1 MKDQLNVRL
10 DPSLVERVK
19 EKAKE
24 EGKTLGAFVGIALK
38 AWLASASNEAR
49 NDEYQK
55 AWMLEHEAN
64 RQLSEE
70 VEALKTRLKATED
83 LPEQFVL
90 MHQRLNALEGQPLP
104 QAPTRTNQPVPTLPA
119 SAIAPGQLPARRLT
133 HEEAAGIITLP
144 DMADRLGLS
153 GGGSAITNFIGRESK
168 KIGGAMPVGV
178 VYRGFCL
185 LGKGLLPGGQKE
197 CWLWKEV

>member
-19 EKAKE
+19 KKAKE
-24 EGKTLGAFVGIALK
+24 EGRTVGALVGTALE
-38 AWLASASNEAR
+38 AWLASAITQVRDEEMILDYYKTQQVNVDLSN
-49 NDEYQK
+49 
-55 AWMLEHEAN
+55 
-64 RQLSEE
+64 QLHRLSMRL
-70 VEALKTRLKATED
+70 EALEA
-83 LPEQFVL
+83 
-90 MHQRLNALEGQPLP
+90 QPLP

>member
-19 EKAKE
+19 KKAKE
-24 EGKTLGAFVGIALK
+24 EGRTVGALVGTALE
-38 AWLASASNEAR
+38 AWLAGASNQAR
-49 NDEYQK
+49 GEEM
-55 AWMLEHEAN
+55 MLDYYKTQNAN
-64 RQLSEE
+64 ADLATQLH
-70 VEALKTRLKATED
+70 ALSKRLE
-83 LPEQFVL
+83 
-90 MHQRLNALEGQPLP
+90 ALEGQPLP
-104 QAPTRTNQPVPTLPA
+104 QASRTSQSAPTLPA

-153 GGGSAITNFIGRESK
+153 GGGSAITNFIGREAK

>member
-10 DPSLVERVK
+10 DAGLVERVK
-19 EKAKE
+19 KRAQE
-24 EGKTLGAFVGIALK
+24 EGRTVGALVGTALE
-38 AWLASASNEAR
+38 AWLASASNQVR
-49 NDEYQK
+49 DEEM
-55 AWMLEHEAN
+55 MLDYFKTQQVNVDLAT
-64 RQLSEE
+64 QLHLLS
-70 VEALKTRLKATED
+70 KRLE
-83 LPEQFVL
+83 
-90 MHQRLNALEGQPLP
+90 ALEGQPAP

>member
-10 DPSLVERVK
+10 EPSLVERVK
-19 EKAKE
+19 KKAKE
-24 EGKTLGAFVGIALK
+24 EGRTVGALVGTALE
-38 AWLASASNEAR
+38 AWLASASNQGR
-49 NDEYQK
+49 DEEMALDYFKTQQ
-55 AWMLEHEAN
+55 AN
-64 RQLSEE
+64 ADLATQVHALSKRL
-70 VEALKTRLKATED
+70 EALEA
-83 LPEQFVL
+83 
-90 MHQRLNALEGQPLP
+90 QPLP
-104 QAPTRTNQPVPTLPA
+104 QASRTNQPAPTLPA

-133 HEEAAGIITLP
+133 QEEAAGIITLP

-153 GGGSAITNFIGRESK
+153 GGGSAITNFIGREAK

>member
-10 DPSLVERVK
+10 DSSLVERVK
-19 EKAKE
+19 KRAQE
-24 EGKTLGAFVGIALK
+24 EGRTVGALVGKALEE
-38 AWLASASNEAR
+38 WLAGASNQVR
-49 NDEYQK
+49 DEEQTLDHFK
-55 AWMLEHEAN
+55 TQRAN
-64 RQLSEE
+64 ADLATQ
-70 VEALKTRLKATED
+70 VHALTKRLD
-83 LPEQFVL
+83 
-90 MHQRLNALEGQPLP
+90 ALESQPAP

-119 SAIAPGQLPARRLT
+119 SAIAPGQLPSRRLT
-133 HEEAAGIITLP
+133 HDEAAGIITLP
-144 DMADRLGLS
+144 DMADRLGLG
-153 GGGSAITNFIGRESK
+153 GGGSAITNFIARESK

>member
-1 MKDQLNVRL
+1 MALEYFSAQQANADLSKQVHALSKRL
-10 DPSLVERVK
+10 E
-19 EKAKE
+19 
-24 EGKTLGAFVGIALK
+24 
-38 AWLASASNEAR
+38 
-49 NDEYQK
+49 
-55 AWMLEHEAN
+55 
-64 RQLSEE
+64 
-70 VEALKTRLKATED
+70 
-83 LPEQFVL
+83 
-90 MHQRLNALEGQPLP
+90 ALEGQPLP
-104 QAPTRTNQPVPTLPA
+104 QASRTNQPVPTLPA

-133 HEEAAGIITLP
+133 QEEAAGIITLP

-153 GGGSAITNFIGRESK
+153 GGGSAITNFIGREAK

>member
-19 EKAKE
+19 KRAQE
-24 EGKTLGAFVGIALK
+24 EGRTVGALVGTALE
-38 AWLASASNEAR
+38 AWLAGASNQAK
-49 NDEYQK
+49 DEEQTLDYFKTQQANVDLAEQLHRLYK
-55 AWMLEHEAN
+55 RLE
-64 RQLSEE
+64 
-70 VEALKTRLKATED
+70 
-83 LPEQFVL
+83 
-90 MHQRLNALEGQPLP
+90 ALEGQPAP
-104 QAPTRTNQPVPTLPA
+104 QASTRTNQPVPTLPA

-133 HEEAAGIITLP
+133 DEEAAGIITLP
-144 DMADRLGLS
+144 AMADRLGLS
-153 GGGSAITNFIGRESK
+153 GGGSAITNFIGRETK